1 MISMLESETVG
12 FYLPIIAELYGSD
25 VQDKL
30 VKACIDADSLADL
43 PEPFGKILFTAQS
56 IVDGTY
62 KPDEDEKDEKGGK
75 EEKGP
80 GVAKT
85 FSQVCAEAEDGAK
98 SFSEMLDHLAKFNPY
113 HAPDSGKFATGGTAG
128 VILSFKA
135 PPKPWKENSS
145 MTKYL
150 STGPDGKDHIS
161 PERQALYNKIIN
173 DTFKDIEKPAPGEQR
188 SIVFMGGGGGSG
200 KSYLLDSRYI
210 DTPPKAAKKAVHIN
224 PDDIK
229 DQLPEYKEML
239 AGPPEVQKEAA
250 GFVHQESSI
259 LANRLVKMAVARG
272 YNVVL
277 DGTASDEKKTT
288 AQAKLAREAGYKVEA
303 HYVQCP
309 LETAM
314 AANIKR
320 FHETGRYV
328 PEDILVD
335 AHKAV
340 SENFAKLA
348 NKGIFDKVDLIQ
360 NDRQSPLKTIASA
373 VKGSKL
379 QVHDEAAYKAF
390 EDKKNFVYPPAK

>member
-1 MISMLESETVG
+1 MISMLESDTVG
-12 FYLPIIAELYGSD
+12 FYLPIIADIYGEEAK
-25 VQDKL
+25 DKL
-30 VKACIDADSLADL
+30 VQACIDADSLADL
-43 PEPFGKILFTAQS
+43 PDPFGKMLFTAQS
-56 IVDGTY
+56 VVDGTY
-62 KPDEDEKDEKGGK
+62 KPDRDEKDGKGGK
-75 EEKGP
+75 GEKGA

-98 SFSEMLDHLAKFNPY
+98 SFSDMLDHLAKFNPY
-113 HAPDSGKFATGGTAG
+113 HAPDSGKFSTGGTPG
-128 VILSFKA
+128 VILSFAA
-135 PPKPWKENSS
+135 PKKPWKADSS
-145 MTKYL
+145 MTQYL
-150 STGPDGKDHIS
+150 STGADGKDHIS

-173 DTFKDIEKPAPGEQR
+173 DTFKGIEKPAPGEQR
-188 SIVFMGGGGGSG
+188 SIVFMGGGGASG
-200 KSYLLDSRYI
+200 KSYLLDSHYI
-210 DTPPKAAKKAVHIN
+210 DTPPKAAKKAIHIN
-224 PDDIK
+224 ADDIK
-229 DQLPEYKEML
+229 DQLPEYKKML

-259 LANRLVKMAVARG
+259 IANRLVKMAIARG

-277 DGTASDEKKTT
+277 DGTASDVQKTT

-314 AANIKR
+314 AANVKR
-320 FHETGRYV
+320 FHDTGRYV

-335 AHKAV
+335 AHKSV
-340 SENFAKLA
+340 SENFEKLA

-360 NDRQSPLKTIASA
+360 NNRQSPLKTIANA

-390 EDKKNFVYPPAK
+390 EEKKNFVYPPAK